1 MNLTT
6 ILFIITSQT
15 VMAPTNDPT
24 GVWLEEVTTPYYAFI
39 DEGYNVEIATVAG
52 GNVPIDPRSIG
63 DEQKKEES
71 VARYY
76 EDSALQAAFKNTTSA
91 EDIDIQK
98 YDAVFFPGG
107 HGTMWDYPN
116 NPTLARIITEMLAA
130 KKPVAAVCHGPAVF
144 VGVENE
150 KGEPLVRGKNITAF
164 TDAEEAAVGLTEEV
178 PFLLETRLRE
188 LGANVIT
195 VDNFQSHSIVDGL
208 IVTGQNPASAK
219 AVAANII
226 KLLEEK

>member
-1 MNLTT
+1 
-6 ILFIITSQT
+6 
-15 VMAPTNDPT
+15 MAPTNDPT

-98 YDAVFFPGG
+98 YDAVFFPGVRN
-107 HGTMWDYPN
+107 TS
-116 NPTLARIITEMLAA
+116 AR
-130 KKPVAAVCHGPAVF
+130 
-144 VGVENE
+144 
-150 KGEPLVRGKNITAF
+150 
-164 TDAEEAAVGLTEEV
+164 
-178 PFLLETRLRE
+178 
-188 LGANVIT
+188 
-195 VDNFQSHSIVDGL
+195 
-208 IVTGQNPASAK
+208 TGRKCNYGR
-219 AVAANII
+219 
-226 KLLEEK
+226 